1 MSDSRMRKIH
11 PMISLDIENYSG
23 RNEAEQFQAQKSLTN
38 LVETAM
44 REAGVDLND
53 CWPQF
58 SGDGLF
64 AVLPAD
70 TQIDRFAETF
80 IEELNVLLGTHNR
93 RRRPRPWTPIRLRM
107 SLHEGPVRTD
117 AATGIAGDPAVAVNR
132 LIDAEALRVALACC
146 QGADLAVIVS
156 ERIYTDHLTAG
167 YGSLDLETFRPV
179 HVAVKRN
186 RYRAYLYVP
195 NCDLYKIP
203 ELDRFSLPP
212 DSPPG
217 TDPDS
222 SSGAAPD
229 PSPSSPPPTAPN
241 HVQHITQSAH
251 NIRDSVV
258 NQTNSGDIN
267 LRDINLGGRR

>member
-1 MSDSRMRKIH
+1 
-11 PMISLDIENYSG
+11 
-23 RNEAEQFQAQKSLTN
+23 
-38 LVETAM
+38 
-44 REAGVDLND
+44 
-53 CWPQF
+53 
-58 SGDGLF
+58 
-64 AVLPAD
+64 
-70 TQIDRFAETF
+70 
-80 IEELNVLLGTHNR
+80 NR

-117 AATGIAGDPAVAVNR
+117 AATVIAGDPAVAVHR
-132 LIDAEALRVALACC
+132 LIDAEALRVALVCLE
-146 QGADLAVIVS
+146 GAELAVIVS
-156 ERIYTDHLTAG
+156 VRIYTDYLTSQ
-167 YGSLDLETFRPV
+167 YGALALVAFRPV